1 MSIEGKV
8 TMIGIIGGTGL
19 YSLGIFDSF
28 EEKAIDTPFGL
39 PSAPIVVGRYKSAQ
53 LAFLARHGSKHELLP
68 SEINYRANIWA
79 LKMVGVKRIVS
90 ISAVGSLVDEVAPGS
105 LALAEQYFDWTRGT
119 RQGTF
124 FGNGLVAHVST
135 AEPTCLELGDRLVV
149 AARKSGC
156 DLQRSKTYSCVE
168 GPRLGTR
175 AESQFLKSAGCHLV
189 GMTNVPEVFL
199 SREAQLCYCSLCI
212 VTDYDCWLDDPAKH
226 VTVSKVMELYCR
238 QLERVQSVIRELVGT
253 EIDARD
259 CTCSNQLCEAILSK
273 PEQMSAE
280 ARKLLEFLKS

>member
-1 MSIEGKV
+1 MSIGEKV
-8 TMIGIIGGTGL
+8 MMIGIIGGTGL
-19 YSLGIFDSF
+19 YSLDIFDSI
-28 EEKAIDTPFGL
+28 EEKTVDTPFGL
-39 PSAPIVVGRYKSAQ
+39 PSAPIVVGRYNSAQ
-53 LAFLARHGSKHELLP
+53 FAFLPRHGSKHELLP

-79 LKMVGVKRIVS
+79 LKMVGVKKIVS
-90 ISAVGSLVDEVAPGS
+90 ISAVGSLVDEVAPGD
-105 LALAEQYFDWTRGT
+105 LALAEQYFDWTKGT
-119 RQGTF
+119 RRGTF

-156 DLQRSKTYSCVE
+156 ELQRSKTYSCVE

-199 SREAQLCYCSLCI
+199 SREAQLCYCGLCI

-226 VTVSKVMELYCR
+226 VTVSQVMELYCQ
-238 QLERVQSVIRELVGT
+238 QLDRVQSVIRELLAM
-253 EIDARD
+253 EIDTGA
-259 CTCSNQLCEAILSK
+259 CSCSNQLAEAVLSK
-273 PEQMSAE
+273 TEQISAE
-280 ARKLLEFLKS
+280 ARKRLEFLKG